1 MRRAVWLVLGSR
13 TSCSTGPVVTRP
25 SASNVVVSPMN
36 VIMQIGGWEASEM
49 VRRYVG
55 EYDPA

>member
-1 MRRAVWLVLGSR
+1 
-13 TSCSTGPVVTRP
+13 VVTRP